1 MCEDFHGISER
12 CGGQSMVGEDH
23 AFSADAV
30 RAELNRIATN
40 LAQPGGY
47 RIGLFLYHYPHG
59 RYAGALAEAR
69 RVNAPTVL
77 YGHVVVATAP
87 AELGHDDAAA
97 DAVAE
102 IRGLDPDYGT
112 PVAAGLRSCQVA
124 PEVVSLIVAGLE
136 KAGLPIAAPAQDAPA
151 S

>member
-1 MCEDFHGISER
+1 
-12 CGGQSMVGEDH
+12 MVGEDH

-47 RIGLFLYHYPHG
+47 RIGLFHHYAHG

-77 YGHVVVATAP
+77 YGHVVVAA
-87 AELGHDDAAA
+87 AAAGLGHDDEAA